1 MERLLSASG
10 RPSLMIIQAQIG
22 ACGTCINSNIY
33 EGLDDVYFVAHS
45 LAPERG
51 ILEKQP
57 VEEMPAA
64 EIGII
69 DGPICLQGKEES
81 IQLAKLVREK
91 SKILLGVGSCTAGS
105 STIGGF
111 ITEDCSRLLP
121 FFCPFLRTRHPKA
134 EDVVSFDY
142 KLPVCSATQEG
153 LKKFVKAVLDN
164 DTAQVRYFEAPG
176 TSTIR
181 AVTEAEACMGCG
193 TCAMAC
199 PTRAISIVEQR
210 PKINGATCI
219 RCGAC
224 FIQCPR
230 TFFNAEALSRDKF
243 DHSPDP
249 HLGYY
254 QEMYSARSRSKSTLD
269 VSQDGGIV
277 TDFLCYLLES
287 NVVDAAVVAGSRH
300 GWNPSPRVVASPRE
314 VAASAGTKYSV
325 SPNVLGIQEA
335 VDRGFDRI
343 AFVGV
348 PCQVQGV
355 AKAMAYPFGDRHYHS
370 KIALVIS
377 IFCMENFLFSELRS
391 IVEGKTEIPLEYVN
405 KMGIS
410 RGRFWVRTEDR
421 NVFTIPVKYI
431 ESYAQKSCSLCLD
444 FCGELSDISVGSV
457 GSPQGYSSVIV
468 RSEKGKSLF
477 EKFASLIE
485 CQPLSEEGVSTIRNL
500 ASLKKTK
507 NGMITREL
515 ITHKRWSIL
524 DTLVDIINPLP

>member
-1 MERLLSASG
+1 MERLLKVSG
-10 RPSLMIIQAQIG
+10 KPSFMIIQAQIG

-33 EGLDDVYFVAHS
+33 EGLDEVYFVSHS
-45 LAPERG
+45 LAPDRG
-51 ILEKQP
+51 IFKNQP
-57 VEEMPAA
+57 VEDMPSAD
-64 EIGII
+64 IGII
-69 DGPICLQGKEES
+69 DGPLCLQGKEES
-81 IQLAKLVREK
+81 IQLAELVREK
-91 SKILLGVGSCTAGS
+91 SKILLGIGSCAVGS

-121 FFCPFLRTRHPKA
+121 FFCPFLRTRHPRI
-134 EDVVSFDY
+134 EDFVSFDY

-153 LKKFVKAVLDN
+153 LRKFVKAVLDN
-164 DTAQVRYFEAPG
+164 DTARIRYFEAPG

-199 PTRAISIVEQR
+199 PTRAISMVEQR
-210 PKINGATCI
+210 PRIDGATCI

-230 TFFNAEALSRDKF
+230 TFFNVEALSMDRF
-243 DHSPDP
+243 NHSPDP
-249 HLGYY
+249 LLGYY
-254 QEMYSARSRSKSTLD
+254 QEVYSARSRSKTTLD

-277 TDFLCYLLES
+277 TDFLCHLLETA
-287 NVVDAAVVAGSRH
+287 VVDAAVVAGSHH
-300 GWNPSPRVVASPRE
+300 GWNPFPRVVTSSEE
-314 VAASAGTKYSV
+314 VTGSAGTKYSV

-355 AKAMAYPFGDRHYHS
+355 AKALAYPFGDRHYHS
-370 KIALVIS
+370 KIYLVIS

-421 NVFTIPVKYI
+421 NMFTIPVKLI

-457 GSPQGYSSVIV
+457 GSPQGYSSVLI
-468 RSEKGKSLF
+468 RSEKGRKLF
-477 EKFASLIE
+477 NDFRPQIE
-485 CQPLSEEGVSTIRNL
+485 CQPLSENGISTIKNL

-507 NGMITREL
+507 NGMITREM

-524 DTLVDIINPLP
+524 DTLADIINPLP